1 MLNVFQFCSVNKLQ
15 KSNLPSQKCKSYST
29 DTYRYIKLAM
39 QSWIRSHVSHLCST
53 CAEKYQPAPFLLGH
67 LIQLSL
73 NTTHAIALS
82 LQQRVVL
89 CILHVHSSFGDSTLR
104 WQNMIFLL
112 FGAQPAP
119 VSLLYW
125 VFMICCGHRFLFD
138 NNKGSHDG
146 LSRDGLSRD
155 GLTLLVLS
163 YRIQH
168 MKDNPAVRDS

>member
-15 KSNLPSQKCKSYST
+15 KSSLPSQKCKSYST
-29 DTYRYIKLAM
+29 DTYRYINLAM

-53 CAEKYQPAPFLLGH
+53 CAEKYQPASFLFGH
-67 LIQLSL
+67 LIQLLSL

-82 LQQRVVL
+82 LQQRVRFAFFMFTQVL
-89 CILHVHSSFGDSTLR
+89 EIALYGDKIWFFS
-104 WQNMIFLL
+104 L

-138 NNKGSHDG
+138 NSKGS
-146 LSRDGLSRD
+146 RE